1 MLYNKY
7 TSLRYQGTVGIVTIY
22 ILITYDALIRRENRE
37 VGRQNIIMILIFIVP
52 AAYVMIRICNNI
64 ELINGSHF
72 GASRFYLPF
81 LYT

>member
-37 VGRQNIIMILIFIVP
+37 VGRQNIIMILIFIVCIP
-52 AAYVMIRICNNI
+52 AAYVMIRMQQ
-64 ELINGSHF
+64 
-72 GASRFYLPF
+72 Y
-81 LYT
+81 